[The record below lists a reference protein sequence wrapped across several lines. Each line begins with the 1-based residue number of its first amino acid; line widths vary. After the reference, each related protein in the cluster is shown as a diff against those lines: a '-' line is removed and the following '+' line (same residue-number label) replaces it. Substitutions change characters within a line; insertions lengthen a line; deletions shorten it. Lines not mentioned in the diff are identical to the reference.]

1 MSLYKKMAAA
11 VALCVL
17 LLLVNLEPWLWRSDV
32 KKLPVLMYHHFDTVS
47 EMDTVVSVER
57 FREQMTALKAAGYTT
72 VTPTQILRY
81 VDRGAALPE
90 KSVLITM
97 DDGYTSN
104 VTEAAPILHELGMC
118 ATVFVIGINEG
129 ETVYAHTGEPL
140 YPARFSY
147 EEALPW
153 VENGTL
159 TLQSHTYDMHQLESY
174 GCGGRDGILPE
185 EGENTENYCDALRT
199 DLEKFRERYE
209 AHGIETPLVALAYP
223 FGYFCDEARGVLEE
237 AGIRMTFTVIEGSN
251 LLRVGDDECLWN
263 MGRYNVTERMSGEEL
278 VEWLE
283 HVS

>member
-1 MSLYKKMAAA
+1 MNLHKKMTAA
-11 VALCVL
+11 VLLCVL
-17 LLLVNLEPWLWRSDV
+17 LLLVNLEPWLWRSDM

-47 EMDTVVSVER
+47 EIDTVVSVER
-57 FREQMTALKAAGYTT
+57 FREQMTALKAAGYIT
-72 VTPTQILRY
+72 VTPEQVLRY
-81 VDRGAALPE
+81 VKLGAPLPK

-129 ETVYAHTGEPL
+129 ETTYAHSGDPL

-174 GCGGRDGILPE
+174 GYSGRDGILPK
-185 EGENTENYCDALRT
+185 EGESVENYCDALRT
-199 DLEKFRERYE
+199 DMENFRARYE
-209 AHGIETPLVALAYP
+209 AHGMETPLIALAYP
-223 FGYFCDEARGVLEE
+223 FGYFCDESREVLRE
-237 AGIRMTFTVIEGSN
+237 AGIHMTFTVIEGSN
-251 LLRVGDDECLWN
+251 LLQVGDDDCLWN
-263 MGRYNVTERMSGEEL
+263 MGRYNVTDRISGEEL
-278 VEWLE
+278 VAWLE
-283 HVS
+283 NVA